1 MKRIGL
7 WSALVVVWLLLVDT
21 ITLGQV
27 IAAMALAA
35 LLLVLVPAT
44 PAHDEEQPTLVLR
57 PLGALRL
64 LGWFAWQLAV
74 SNAQV
79 ARAVLFPR
87 RWVRPGTVR
96 VPLRTTSRST
106 AALVSNITALTP
118 GMQPVDGS
126 SAPYAVH
133 VHVLSMTTPDE
144 VRELIWGLEARVR
157 RAFDPTW
164 EGDR

>member
-1 MKRIGL
+1 MTRAVL

-21 ITLGQV
+21 ITPGQV
-27 IAAMALAA
+27 LAAMVLAAA
-35 LLLVLVPAT
+35 LLVVVPST
-44 PAHDEEQPTLVLR
+44 PAHGEEELVLR

-64 LGWFAWQLAV
+64 LIWFAWQLAV

-79 ARAVLFPR
+79 ARAVILPR

-96 VPLRTTSRST
+96 VPLRTTSPST
-106 AALVSNITALTP
+106 AALVANITALTP

-126 SAPYAVH
+126 TAPYAIH
-133 VHVLSMTTPDE
+133 VHVLSMTTPDD
-144 VRELIWGLEARVR
+144 VRELVWGIEARVR

-164 EGDR
+164 EGDG

>member
-1 MKRIGL
+1 MKRAVL

-21 ITLGQV
+21 ITPGQIV
-27 IAAMALAA
+27 AAMALAA
-35 LLLVLVPAT
+35 VLLVVVPST
-44 PAHDEEQPTLVLR
+44 PVHSDEVLVLR

-64 LGWFAWQLAV
+64 LAWFAWQLAV

-79 ARAVLFPR
+79 ARAVILPH

-96 VPLRTTSRST
+96 VPLRTTSAST

-126 SAPYAVH
+126 TAPYAIH
-133 VHVLSMTTPDE
+133 VHVLSMTTPDD
-144 VRELIWGLEARVR
+144 VRELVWGLEARVR

-164 EGDR
+164 EGDG

>member
-1 MKRIGL
+1 MRRLGL
-7 WSALVVVWLLLVDT
+7 WAALVVVWLLLVDEVT
-21 ITLGQV
+21 PGQV
-27 IAAMALAA
+27 LAGMVLAA
-35 LLLVLVPAT
+35 VLLVLVPVS
-44 PAHDEEQPTLVLR
+44 PASDEDQPGLVLR
-57 PLGALRL
+57 PIGALRL

-96 VPLRTTSRST
+96 VPLRTTSSST

-118 GMQPVDGS
+118 GMQPVDGAV
-126 SAPYAVH
+126 APYAIH

-144 VRELIWGLEARVR
+144 VRELVWGIEDRVR

-164 EGDR
+164 EGAA